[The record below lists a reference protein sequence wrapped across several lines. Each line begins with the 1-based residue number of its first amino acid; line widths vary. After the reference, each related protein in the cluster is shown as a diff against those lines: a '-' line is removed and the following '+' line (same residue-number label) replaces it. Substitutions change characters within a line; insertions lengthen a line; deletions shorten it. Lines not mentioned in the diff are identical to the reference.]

1 MLQNFTVCMLFSL
14 LRVHDF
20 SLTKEKIA
28 FFVLGQELLT
38 QTWQMV
44 AHSGEAIVSEEF
56 GDKLRLAAESDNQG
70 HTNADAGLLL
80 ECCLSHSF
88 I

>member
-1 MLQNFTVCMLFSL
+1 MLFSL

-44 AHSGEAIVSEEF
+44 AHSGEAIVSE
-56 GDKLRLAAESDNQG
+56 
-70 HTNADAGLLL
+70 
-80 ECCLSHSF
+80 
-88 I
+88 

>member
-1 MLQNFTVCMLFSL
+1 
-14 LRVHDF
+14 
-20 SLTKEKIA
+20 
-28 FFVLGQELLT
+28 
-38 QTWQMV
+38 MV
-44 AHSGEAIVSEEF
+44 AHFGEALVSEKF

>member
-1 MLQNFTVCMLFSL
+1 
-14 LRVHDF
+14 
-20 SLTKEKIA
+20 
-28 FFVLGQELLT
+28 
-38 QTWQMV
+38 MV
-44 AHSGEAIVSEEF
+44 AHFGEALISEKF